1 MRKKLNYVRVAS
13 SMAVCVDDRGAWK
26 LLRFRCDHEKGH
38 KTGVLGLLY
47 RGGDGVAQVE
57 DWEDDFCK
65 REAESIMKAIREF
78 CTSTVSDFDE
88 GLFQHIIRCTNIY
101 VSDGCP
107 AALRTGR
114 VLQTYHLKSIAFM
127 IRDPAHA
134 VRIAARD
141 PLHAEERFGEFWRR
155 GFDSQHALIR
165 DIQCSDQLR
174 AKLESCQDRVIQVLG
189 GQGGGLQCI
198 VKHLSAAK
206 QRFESFASPARRY
219 CLLLSSLALLLAL
232 TASDTR
238 QNKETRES
246 AAEALEAITPDSI
259 VVAGLTADYTAE
271 CLDFV
276 RQFDR
281 SNVDPATLA
290 RMRDAFKERME
301 ALFLQGYAAMEPP
314 EDASVDRCRLPW
326 HRLVTCLFSIIRTR
340 LILCGARGLQRK

>member
-1 MRKKLNYVRVAS
+1 
-13 SMAVCVDDRGAWK
+13 MAVCVDDRGAWK

-57 DWEDDFCK
+57 HWEDDHCK

-107 AALRTGR
+107 AALKTGR
-114 VLQTYHLKSIAFM
+114 VLKTYHLKSIAFM

-165 DIQCSDQLR
+165 DIQCSDQLWWR
-174 AKLESCQDRVIQVLG
+174 DPGPAISCV
-189 GQGGGLQCI
+189 
-198 VKHLSAAK
+198 H
-206 QRFESFASPARRY
+206 FWRRQ
-219 CLLLSSLALLLAL
+219 ALHGME
-232 TASDTR
+232 
-238 QNKETRES
+238 Q
-246 AAEALEAITPDSI
+246 AEYPCE
-259 VVAGLTADYTAE
+259 
-271 CLDFV
+271 
-276 RQFDR
+276 
-281 SNVDPATLA
+281 
-290 RMRDAFKERME
+290 
-301 ALFLQGYAAMEPP
+301 
-314 EDASVDRCRLPW
+314 
-326 HRLVTCLFSIIRTR
+326 
-340 LILCGARGLQRK
+340 